1 MSVVIPFSV
10 AHPILEAFGISK
22 RTRAYDRW
30 AKPDGFAL
38 ADFGEVLSP
47 DSPRIFHIDWRD
59 TIADAL
65 KGFETAL
72 CDLDFQLEFV
82 TAEDESSAS
91 FRLAGREWCHVRY
104 SPKDDEGDYDLIAKA
119 FSSALP
125 EELEMRAGRYNAGS
139 DSGSYA
145 LLTRAL
151 WKEIMLADE
160 SVVSHFFVP
169 MSTKHA

>member
-30 AKPDGFAL
+30 EKPDGFAL

-59 TIADAL
+59 TLADAL
-65 KGFETAL
+65 KGFETAV
-72 CDLDFQLEFV
+72 CSLDFELEYVV
-82 TAEDESSAS
+82 TEDESSAS
-91 FRLAGREWCHVRY
+91 FRLAGREWRHITY
-104 SPKDDEGDYDLIAKA
+104 SPRDDDGDYGLIARA
-119 FSSALP
+119 FSAALP
-125 EELEMRAGRYNAGS
+125 EELELRAGRTNGGS

-145 LLTRAL
+145 LLTRAS
-151 WKEIMLADE
+151 WKEILLVDE
-160 SVVSHFFVP
+160 RVVSHFFVP
-169 MSTKHA
+169 MST